1 MARNQSRP
9 PAASELRLEPLK
21 DRCGSC
27 SEKLWVAYHSPRT
40 VATLS
45 GLVRLRLVVRR
56 CVNEGCAL
64 YHEPYRPEG
73 EGAFALPQGEF
84 GLDVIALVGA
94 LRHAEHRSVPEIH
107 RELLGRGVSVSERSV
122 TNLLDRYEELVALRL
137 TERSAL
143 REKLNDQGRAVLAID
158 GLQPDVGHE
167 VLWVVHEC
175 ISGEVLL
182 ARSLLGGTS
191 EDLRPLLEEVAE
203 TLAVPIKGVISDGQH
218 AIRKAVGSAL
228 PGVPHQLCQFHYLRE
243 AAKEV
248 YEADRHAKKELKK
261 RVRGMR
267 PIERA
272 LEGRDDPEAEAIRGY
287 CLAVRSAI
295 TDDGR
300 PPLAA
305 SGLKLHQRLSSI
317 HDSVER
323 VSKGGESFPEGFPRN

>member
-1 MARNQSRP
+1 
-9 PAASELRLEPLK
+9 
-21 DRCGSC
+21 
-27 SEKLWVAYHSPRT
+27 
-40 VATLS
+40 
-45 GLVRLRLVVRR
+45 
-56 CVNEGCAL
+56 
-64 YHEPYRPEG
+64 
-73 EGAFALPQGEF
+73 LPQSEF

-107 RELLGRGVSVSERSV
+107 RELLGQGVSVSERTV

-137 TERSAL
+137 IERSAL
-143 REKLNDQGRAVLAID
+143 REKLKEQGRVVLAID

-167 VLWVVHEC
+167 VLWVVREC
-175 ISGEVLL
+175 LSGEVLL
-182 ARSLLGGTS
+182 ARSLLGAT
-191 EDLRPLLEEVAE
+191 EKDLVPLLREVTQALE
-203 TLAVPIKGVISDGQH
+203 VPVKGVISDGQH
-218 AIRKAVGSAL
+218 AIRKALQSAL

-261 RVRGMR
+261 RVRGVR
-267 PIERA
+267 PIERE
-272 LEGRDDPEAEAIRGY
+272 LEGRNDPEAEAVRGY

-305 SGLKLHQRLSSI
+305 SGLKLHERLSSI

-323 VSKGGESFPEGFPRN
+323 VSKGGESFPRS